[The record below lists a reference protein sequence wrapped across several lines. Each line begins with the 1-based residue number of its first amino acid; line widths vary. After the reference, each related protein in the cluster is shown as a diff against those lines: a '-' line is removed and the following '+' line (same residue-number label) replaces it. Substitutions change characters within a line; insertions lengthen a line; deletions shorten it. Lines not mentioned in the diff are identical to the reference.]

1 MTTAVIVP
9 WLPGCEFRERA
20 WEWVQARYRENHPD
34 WEIVTG
40 SPEPFSRSRGILE
53 AATKT
58 DADVL
63 VVSDADVYC
72 DPTEAVTAVQEH
84 GWAVPHLFLHR
95 LSQASTERVLA
106 GEDWH
111 GLPLS
116 EDNRQDSKPYKGNE
130 AGTLLVIRR
139 DVLEDVPPDPRYLT
153 WGEEDMSWSKALRVL
168 VGPPWRGELD
178 LPHLWHPAAPRL
190 DRVRGSE
197 QNLKLYRRYK
207 QARHPQLMR
216 RLVDEAKECHAELLR
231 AALDVA
237 ELPH

>member
-9 WLPGCEFRERA
+9 WLPGCPHRERA
-20 WEWVQARYRENHPD
+20 WEWVQRQYSENHPT

-53 AATKT
+53 AARKT

-72 DPTEAVTAVQEH
+72 DPSEAVDAAGEH

-95 LSQASTERVLA
+95 LSEASTACVLA
-106 GEDWH
+106 GEDWR

-116 EDNRQDSKPYKGNE
+116 TDNAQDSKPYKGNE
-130 AGTLLVIRR
+130 AGTLLVIRQ
-139 DVLEDVPPDPRYLT
+139 DVLEDVPPDPRYVS
-153 WGEEDMSWSKALRVL
+153 WGQEDTSWSKALRVL
-168 VGPPWRGELD
+168 VGPPWRGDRD
-178 LPHLWHPAAPRL
+178 LPHLYHPPASRL
-190 DRVRGSE
+190 SRVKGSE
-197 QNLKLYRRYK
+197 ENMQLYRRYK

-216 RLVDEAKECHAELLR
+216 RLVDEAKA
-231 AALDVA
+231 VSV
-237 ELPH
+237 